1 MVNASLR
8 VVARIT
14 AKADKVNE
22 VRAILLGLVAPTR
35 AEEGCVVYELLQNR
49 MDPTDFTFVEE
60 WSGDATFERHHMTEH
75 IRSAFPKLQALV
87 AVPPDIR
94 TYSLIT

>member
-1 MVNASLR
+1 MADKSLR

-14 AKADKVNE
+14 AKPDKVSE
-22 VRAILLGLVAPTR
+22 VRSILLGLVAPTR

-49 MDPTDFTFVEE
+49 ADPTDFTFVEE
-60 WSGDATFERHHMTEH
+60 WASDATFERHHTTEH

-94 TYSLIT
+94 TYSLVS